1 MVSDQHDHVIL
12 GLQMTDINFRIQ
24 TLKTGKF
31 AEMVCLIRYSSA
43 NFQEFHDMW
52 IGILSKYGASDCKT
66 HTQKVIDCLQRV
78 LICTQSGIVNV
89 QVCFLGNAS
98 ADGTDYFFC
107 SGGVPI
113 YMNVFIK

>member
-1 MVSDQHDHVIL
+1 
-12 GLQMTDINFRIQ
+12 
-24 TLKTGKF
+24 
-31 AEMVCLIRYSSA
+31 
-43 NFQEFHDMW
+43 MW

-66 HTQKVIDCLQRV
+66 HTQKVIDYLQRV

-107 SGGVPI
+107 SGGVSI